1 MFYLVL
7 FLLSLVLTYTMITI
21 AKNNAMMAE
30 VNERSSHTTPT
41 PHGGGIAIA
50 ITWFIGI
57 TYLFIYDTLSLQLY
71 LTLLLGFFL
80 ALVSFLDDLYE
91 INPKVRLVIH
101 TFISFLALLFLGG
114 LDTINLYFFTIENQF
129 ITNLIALI
137 MMVWFINLY
146 NFIDGIDGYAGMQGV
161 FMGIAGFLLF
171 NDNLFLVLAVSV
183 LGFLVFNWQKAKIFM
198 GDVGSTLLGFN
209 IAVFTIYYNNQDGSL
224 MLWLILF
231 ALFWFDATYTLIRR
245 IINKEKITQAHKKH
259 LYQRMVQSGWSHQ
272 KVTLFAL
279 CLNIIIFFLLSVGYN
294 IFFTFIQVLILL
306 SIITILI
313 EKRKPFAH

>member
-30 VNERSSHTTPT
+30 VNERSSHTAPT

>member
-1 MFYLVL
+1 
-7 FLLSLVLTYTMITI
+7 MITI

-30 VNERSSHTTPT
+30 VNERSSHTAPT

>member
-1 MFYLVL
+1 
-7 FLLSLVLTYTMITI
+7 MITI

-30 VNERSSHTTPT
+30 VNERSSHSIPT

-114 LDTINLYFFTIENQF
+114 LDSINLYFFSIENQF

-171 NDNLFLVLAVSV
+171 NDNLFLVLVVSV

-279 CLNIIIFFLLSVGYN
+279 CSNLIIFFLLSVGYN
-294 IFFTFIQVLILL
+294 IFFTFIQVMILL
-306 SIITILI
+306 VIIIFLI
-313 EKRKPFAH
+313 EKRKPFAL